1 MGENISG
8 GSEESFV
15 RGCQEYHRLGKKKL
29 TEEVYLAG
37 KNLGYNLGYNQGFE
51 SGYDKG
57 YAEGSNLGYNNG
69 FVAALRG
76 EGEDLL
82 QTVRI
87 PETQVLENLM
97 KLISRGQAGILLT
110 GPSAKD
116 AEALL
121 RTLKIEAA
129 VVNAF
134 DPKVA
139 TF

>member
-1 MGENISG
+1 MSNNISG
-8 GSEESFV
+8 GYEKSFA
-15 RGCQEYHRLGKKKL
+15 RGSQENHRLDNKKL

-76 EGEDLL
+76 EGEDAL
-82 QTVRI
+82 QMVRT
-87 PETQVLENLM
+87 PEIQALENLM
-97 KLISRGQAGILLT
+97 QLITRGQTRIFLT
-110 GPSAKD
+110 GPSARE

-121 RTLKIEAA
+121 KVLKIEVT
-129 VVNAF
+129 VVSRF
-134 DPKVA
+134 
-139 TF
+139 